1 MNVFITGEKGFIG
14 RNLVKKLEEFGFN
27 HISSDAK
34 FQTPNDIN
42 LVFHKPGELCVHQND
57 IDVWKEF
64 FYRTKVDVVIHNAA
78 VVGTDVVA
86 LNASEATLT
95 NVAGTYNICRA
106 AKGLGISVCYMGTTV
121 IYDVAKYQEE
131 DITETSETG
140 PTTLYGC
147 QKLCAED
154 IVKSQ
159 TGNKWMIVRPLFAY
173 GGEGDMNSLIAKT
186 TYGAFNNRFNI
197 DMFLD
202 KEKIKDYMHVDDYC
216 DAVLT
221 AIKQDLWNDDW
232 NVSAETPMN
241 TGEIMTLLWNIFN
254 EEEGMSDMCR
264 HDRVNTI
271 DLLSWHPKTDY
282 LGNHRLSSRKF
293 RKASGWKP
301 KISLEEGIRRTIREI
316 RESEG
321 YDPLVHL
328 DEAKNKGVDLTD
340 FY

>member
-14 RNLVKKLEEFGFN
+14 RNLVKKLQEFGFN
-27 HISSDAK
+27 HVSSNAEFK
-34 FQTPNDIN
+34 TPNEIN
-42 LVFHKPGELCVHQND
+42 LIFHKPGELCVHRND
-57 IDVWKEF
+57 IDTWKEF

-106 AKGLGISVCYMGTTV
+106 AKGMGIPVCYMGTTV
-121 IYDVAKYQEE
+121 IYDVAKYQ
-131 DITETSETG
+131 DVSITETSIKG

-186 TYGAFNNRFNI
+186 IYGALNRRADI

-202 KEKIKDYMHVDDYC
+202 KKKIKDYMHVDDYC

-221 AIKQDLWNDDW
+221 AIKQGLWNDDW

-241 TGEIMTLLWNIFN
+241 TGEIMSLLSNIL
-254 EEEGMSDMCR
+254 EEELDVSSN
-264 HDRVNTI
+264 VLT
-271 DLLSWHPKTDY
+271 WHPETDY

-293 RKASGWKP
+293 RAMSGWEP
-301 KISLEEGIRRTIREI
+301 KISLEEGVRRTIKEI

-328 DEAKNKGVDLTD
+328 DEAKEKGVNLTD

>member
-1 MNVFITGEKGFIG
+1 MNIFITGEQGFIG
-14 RNLVKKLEEFGFN
+14 RNLVRKLSDFGFN
-27 HISSDAK
+27 HVASNAK
-34 FQTPNDIN
+34 IETPNEID

-57 IDVWKEF
+57 ITAWKEF
-64 FYRTKVDVVIHNAA
+64 FFRNKVDVVIHNAA

-86 LNASEATLT
+86 LNATEATLT

-106 AKGLGISVCYMGTTV
+106 AKNLGIPVCYMGTTV
-121 IYDVAKYQEE
+121 IYDVAKYQEM
-131 DITETSETG
+131 DITETSTKG

-159 TGNKWMIVRPLFAY
+159 TGNRWMIVRPLFAY
-173 GGEGDMNSLIAKT
+173 GGDGDMNSLIAKT
-186 TYGAFNNRFNI
+186 IYGSLNKKGGI
-197 DMFLD
+197 DMFLN
-202 KEKIKDYMHVDDYC
+202 KEKVKDYMHVDDYC

-221 AIKQDLWNDDW
+221 AIKQRLWNDEW
-232 NVSAETPMN
+232 NVAAETPMN
-241 TGEIMTLLWNIFN
+241 TGQIMEILSSILH
-254 EEEGMSDMCR
+254 EEAGMSAD
-264 HDRVNTI
+264 VLT
-271 DLLSWHPKTDY
+271 WHPETDY

-293 RKASGWKP
+293 RAMSGWEP

-328 DEAKNKGVDLTD
+328 DEAKEKGVDLTD

>member
-14 RNLVKKLEEFGFN
+14 RNLVKKLQEFGFN
-27 HISSDAK
+27 HISSNAK

-42 LVFHKPGELCVHQND
+42 LIFHKPGELCVHQND
-57 IDVWKEF
+57 IDTWKEF

-106 AKGLGISVCYMGTTV
+106 AKGMGIPVCYMGTTV

-131 DITETSETG
+131 NITEESTTG

-159 TGNKWMIVRPLFAY
+159 SGNKWMIVRPLFAY

-186 TYGAFNNRFNI
+186 TYGVLNNRWNI

-221 AIKQDLWNDDW
+221 AIKQGLWNDDW

-241 TGEIMTLLWNIFN
+241 TGEIVNLLADILTQ
-254 EEEGMSDMCR
+254 EVGRATE
-264 HDRVNTI
+264 VLT
-271 DLLSWHPKTDY
+271 WHPKTDY

-293 RKASGWKP
+293 REASGWEP
-301 KISLEEGIRRTIREI
+301 KISLETGIRRTIREI

-328 DEAKNKGVDLTD
+328 DEAKEKGVDLTD

>member
-14 RNLVKKLEEFGFN
+14 RNLVKKLQEFGFN
-27 HISSDAK
+27 HVSSNAEFK
-34 FQTPNDIN
+34 TPNEIN
-42 LVFHKPGELCVHQND
+42 LIFHKPGELCVHRND
-57 IDVWKEF
+57 IDTWKEF

-106 AKGLGISVCYMGTTV
+106 AKGMGIPVCYMGTTV
-121 IYDVAKYQEE
+121 IYDVAKYQ
-131 DITETSETG
+131 DVSITETSIKG

-159 TGNKWMIVRPLFAY
+159 TGKKWMIVRPLFAY
-173 GGEGDMNSLIAKT
+173 GGVGDMNSLIAKT
-186 TYGAFNNRFNI
+186 IYGALNRRADI

-202 KEKIKDYMHVDDYC
+202 KKKIKDYMHVDDYC

-221 AIKQDLWNDDW
+221 AIKQGLWNDDW

-241 TGEIMTLLWNIFN
+241 TGEIMSLLSNIL
-254 EEEGMSDMCR
+254 EEELDVSS
-264 HDRVNTI
+264 NILT
-271 DLLSWHPKTDY
+271 WHPETDY

-293 RKASGWKP
+293 RAMSGWEP
-301 KISLEEGIRRTIREI
+301 KISLEEGVRRTIKEI

-328 DEAKNKGVDLTD
+328 DEAKEKGVNLTD

>member
-1 MNVFITGEKGFIG
+1 MKIFITGEKGFIG
-14 RNLVKKLEEFGFN
+14 RNLVRKLKDFN
-27 HISSDAK
+27 FEHVSSDTEIT
-34 FQTPNDIN
+34 TPNDIE
-42 LVFHKPGELCVHQND
+42 LIFHKPGELCVHQND
-57 IDVWKEF
+57 ITSWKEF
-64 FYRTKVDVVIHNAA
+64 FFRNKVDVVIHNAA

-86 LNASEATLT
+86 LNATEATLT

-106 AKGLGISVCYMGTTV
+106 AKNLGIPVCYMGTTV
-121 IYDVAKYQEE
+121 IYDVAKYQ
-131 DITETSETG
+131 DVSISETSIKG

-186 TYGAFNNRFNI
+186 SFGYINGKTGI

-202 KEKIKDYMHVDDYC
+202 QDKVKDYMHVDDYC

-221 AIKQDLWNDDW
+221 AISRGMWNDDW

-241 TGEIMTLLWNIFN
+241 TGEIMNLLWKIFN
-254 EEEGMSDMCR
+254 EDMIGDLDPHSR
-264 HDRVNTI
+264 INTI
-271 DLLSWHPKTDY
+271 DPLIWHPKTDY

-293 RKASGWKP
+293 REASGWEP
-301 KISLEEGIRRTIREI
+301 KISLEEGIRRTVREI
-316 RESEG
+316 RESKG
-321 YDPLVHL
+321 YDPLIHL
-328 DEAKNKGVDLTD
+328 DEAKEKGLDLTD

>member
-1 MNVFITGEKGFIG
+1 MNVFITGERGFIG
-14 RNLVKKLEEFGFN
+14 RNLVKKLQEFGFN
-27 HISSDAK
+27 HIASDAEFK
-34 FQTPNDIN
+34 TPNNIN
-42 LVFHKPGELCVHQND
+42 LIFHKPGELCVHQND
-57 IDVWKEF
+57 IDTWKEF
-64 FYRTKVDVVIHNAA
+64 FYRNSVDVVIHNAA

-95 NVAGTYNICRA
+95 NVAGTYNVCRA
-106 AKGLGISVCYMGTTV
+106 AKGMGIPVCYMGTTV
-121 IYDVAKYQEE
+121 IYDVAKYQEG
-131 DITETSETG
+131 DITEESTTG

-154 IVKSQ
+154 IVRSQ

-186 TYGAFNNRFNI
+186 TYGVLNNRWNI

-221 AIKQDLWNDDW
+221 AIKQGLWNDDW

-241 TGEIMTLLWNIFN
+241 TGEIVNLLADILTQ
-254 EEEGMSDMCR
+254 EVGRATE
-264 HDRVNTI
+264 VLT
-271 DLLSWHPKTDY
+271 WHPQTDY

-293 RKASGWKP
+293 REASGWEP
-301 KISLEEGIRRTIREI
+301 KISLEAGIRRTIREI

-328 DEAKNKGVDLTD
+328 DEAKEKGVDLTD

>member
-1 MNVFITGEKGFIG
+1 MNIFITGEKGFIG
-14 RNLVKKLEEFGFN
+14 RNLVKKLQEFGFS
-27 HISSDAK
+27 HTPSDAEFK
-34 FQTPNDIN
+34 TPNNLN

-57 IDVWKEF
+57 ITAWKEF
-64 FYRTKVDVVIHNAA
+64 FFRNKVDVVIHNAA

-95 NVAGTYNICRA
+95 NVAGTYNVCRA
-106 AKGLGISVCYMGTTV
+106 AKGLGIPVCYMGTTV
-121 IYDVAKYQEE
+121 IYDVAKYQEV
-131 DITETSETG
+131 DITEASTKG

-186 TYGAFNNRFNI
+186 IYGALNRRADI

-202 KEKIKDYMHVDDYC
+202 KKKIKDYMHVDDYC

-221 AIKQDLWNDDW
+221 AIKQGLWNDDW

-241 TGEIMTLLWNIFN
+241 TGEIMNLLRKIFN
-254 EEEGMSDMCR
+254 EDMIDDLDSHSR
-264 HDRVNTI
+264 INTI
-271 DLLSWHPKTDY
+271 DPLIWHPKTDY

-293 RKASGWKP
+293 RKASGWEP

-321 YDPLVHL
+321 YDPLIHL
-328 DEAKNKGVDLTD
+328 DEAKEKGLDLTD

>member
-14 RNLVKKLEEFGFN
+14 RNLVKKLSEFDFN
-27 HISSDAK
+27 HVSSSDT
-34 FQTPNDIN
+34 FSSPNTVD
-42 LVFHKPGELCVHQND
+42 LKYHSEGELCVYKNE
-57 IDVWKEF
+57 VETWSEF
-64 FYRTKVDVVIHNAA
+64 FFRTKTDIVIHNAA
-78 VVGTDVVA
+78 TVGTDVVA
-86 LNASEATLT
+86 LNPNEATLT

-106 AKGLGISVCYMGTTV
+106 AKRHGIPVCYMGTTV
-121 IYDVAKYQEE
+121 IYDVDKYQNVE
-131 DITETSETG
+131 ISESSRKG
-140 PTTLYGC
+140 PSTLYGC

-173 GGEGDMNSLIAKT
+173 GGVGDMNSLIAKT
-186 TYGAFNNRFNI
+186 TYGYINKKKDI

-221 AIKQDLWNDDW
+221 AIKKNMWNDDW
-232 NVSAETPMN
+232 NVSAQTPLS
-241 TGEIMTLLWNIFN
+241 TGEIMKVLERILV
-254 EEEGMSDMCR
+254 EEVGGSGIEN
-264 HDRVNTI
+264 VLT
-271 DLLSWHPKTDY
+271 WHPKTDY
-282 LGNHRLSSRKF
+282 LGNHRLSSSKF
-293 RKASGWKP
+293 RRYSNWEP
-301 KISLEEGIRRTIREI
+301 KISLEAGIRRTVKEI

-328 DEAKNKGVDLTD
+328 NEAKEKGVDLTD